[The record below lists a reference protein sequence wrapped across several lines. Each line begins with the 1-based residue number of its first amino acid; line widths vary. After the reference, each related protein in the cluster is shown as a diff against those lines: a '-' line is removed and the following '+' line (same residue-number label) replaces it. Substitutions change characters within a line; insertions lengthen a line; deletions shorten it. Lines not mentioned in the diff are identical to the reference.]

1 MPWLGNSYIRVGV
14 RLLVLCRHRHLF
26 RIEFAELGGV
36 FVKDSEA
43 MAEWATTRRFRVRL
57 RVRKFALVQYRCI

>member
-43 MAEWATTRRFRVRL
+43 MAE
-57 RVRKFALVQYRCI
+57 

>member
-1 MPWLGNSYIRVGV
+1 MFWLGNSDIRVGV
-14 RLLVLCRHRHLF
+14 RLLVLCRHQHLF

-43 MAEWATTRRFRVRL
+43 MAERATTRRFRVEMRI
-57 RVRKFALVQYRCI
+57 RKFALV